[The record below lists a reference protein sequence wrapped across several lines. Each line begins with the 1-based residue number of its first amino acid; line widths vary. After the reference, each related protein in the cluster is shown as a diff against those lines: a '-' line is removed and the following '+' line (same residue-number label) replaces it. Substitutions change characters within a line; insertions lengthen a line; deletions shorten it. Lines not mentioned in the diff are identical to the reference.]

1 MIQRVELYN
10 RQDCCG
16 DRTKNVFVRVADELP
31 TSGSEIFNGGSL
43 LGSFPGPG
51 TNGQKITISG

>member
-10 RQDCCG
+10 RQKCCG
-16 DRTKNVFVRVADELP
+16 DRTKDVSVRVADELP
-31 TSGSEIFNGGSL
+31 ASGSEIFDGGSL

>member
-10 RQDCCG
+10 RRDCCG
-16 DRTKNVFVRVADELP
+16 ERTKDVSVRVADELP